1 MSALRRFGVE
11 AKKWVRWLLALCRW
25 LLEPR
30 LFWITVFA
38 LGIAV
43 IAAIWLR
50 SEPAFRWVGLSL
62 QLIGVFTVARNIR
75 DTGEQFDRPGFLALA
90 AQWLRR
96 RPRIGSSVTA
106 LSGGAAGL
114 AVSGGKARADIWHNA
129 SSGADLE
136 ARLDAV
142 EKNLTRVRDQ
152 LHELE
157 QQTDKRLEQQVN
169 ALEQEKQVR
178 AKVDEDVLEK
188 LKTSAV
194 RGLHISTVG
203 VVCLFMGMI
212 MSTGSIE
219 WAKLSQRFIDG

>member
-30 LFWITVFA
+30 LFWITVLA

-50 SEPAFRWVGLSL
+50 SEPAFRWIGLFL
-62 QLIGVFTVARNIR
+62 QLIGVFTVAWNIR

-96 RPRIGSSVTA
+96 RPRISSSVA
-106 LSGGAAGL
+106 ISMGAIESGDF
-114 AVSGGKARADIWHNA
+114 AVGRARLDMWHNA
-129 SSGADLE
+129 GSDAVE

-157 QQTDKRLEQQVN
+157 RETEKRLEQQIK
-169 ALEQEKQVR
+169 ALEQEKQDR
-178 AKVDEDVLEK
+178 AKVDEDIREK

-194 RGLHISTVG
+194 GGLHISTVG

-219 WAKLSQRFIDG
+219 WANLSQRFIDG